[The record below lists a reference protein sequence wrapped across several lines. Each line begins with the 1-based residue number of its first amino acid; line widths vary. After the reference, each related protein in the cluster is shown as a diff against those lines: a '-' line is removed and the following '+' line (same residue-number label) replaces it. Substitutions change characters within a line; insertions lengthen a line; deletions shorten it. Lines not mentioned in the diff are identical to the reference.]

1 MFFTDNDFGAPNLL
15 NETGPAVL
23 PSTVWKFDPDAESLQ
38 PVITRADIPDPNGVA
53 VNLNATK
60 LYVSDTPVSYIRGQ
74 GIGTLG
80 SPAIYV
86 YDLTERLVPV
96 NKKLFSFSRTRIP
109 DGIKVDRFGRVW
121 CAEGEGVVVRDSLG
135 KVLGVFNDKVLLDS
149 HESDISNFALF
160 RDRLVIL
167 AEERIWS
174 IQLGQTLL

>member
-1 MFFTDNDFGAPNLL
+1 
-15 NETGPAVL
+15 
-23 PSTVWKFDPDAESLQ
+23 
-38 PVITRADIPDPNGVA
+38 
-53 VNLNATK
+53 
-60 LYVSDTPVSYIRGQ
+60 
-74 GIGTLG
+74 LG

-86 YDLTERLVPV
+86 YDLTERLVLV